1 MKRMTWNQ
9 WRVLGLIGGVLIL
22 ALLAVVVLVNVFAPG
37 TPDAA
42 PEDGSDQGTSEGVS
56 ENLDQFG
63 MLTPPVTQDPAVFG
77 PLAAQAL
84 FTYDTRIADYREASG
99 GIAAW
104 LQDFD
109 AEPFLA
115 HPLGFDDAEQTI
127 RFSPFPDDEAYRGQ
141 SERETKVTAVVLDVK
156 MDDEHRDWDPGFEF
170 NQYHVVT
177 VDLEV
182 TYEFTNDDGS
192 RRELVENTTV
202 SVELRCG
209 TGEAIPRPT
218 ENCVVWKYP
227 EEFWI

>member
-1 MKRMTWNQ
+1 MTWNQ

-22 ALLAVVVLVNVFAPG
+22 ALLAVVMLVNVFAPG

-42 PEDGSDQGTSEGVS
+42 PEDGSDQGASEGVS

-109 AEPFLA
+109 AEPFMGETVA
-115 HPLGFDDAEQTI
+115 YADAEETI
-127 RFSPFPDDEAYRGQ
+127 RFSPFPDDDAYRAQ
-141 SERETKVTAVVLDVK
+141 SERETKVSAVVNSVK
-156 MDDEHRDWDPGFEF
+156 FDDEHRDWDPAWEF
-170 NQYHVVT
+170 NLFHVAT
-177 VDLEV
+177 VELEV

-192 RRELVENTTV
+192 RRELVENITV

-209 TGEAIPRPT
+209 ELDDYPRPT
-218 ENCVVWKYP
+218 PNCVVWKYP
-227 EEFWI
+227 EEFRI